1 MQPTIYDLPIRSD
14 SSRRII
20 SAWIIL
26 GLLSLVAAGIFSLL
40 LVLARTPVIQSLIP
54 FVDFFRVALV
64 VHVNLSVLVWLL
76 SITAALWSLG
86 SRGVRKFW
94 DWTSFSLA
102 AAGAAVMVLAPFAG
116 AGNPLMSNYVPV
128 LDHPLFFS
136 GLGLF
141 VAGVTIHLLRAV
153 ATRQRLGDTLS
164 GADALSVG
172 ITFSA
177 IIVAA
182 AFLSTWASYM
192 GLPANMSGQIYFEFL
207 FWGGGHVIQ
216 FGYTLLMMVAWVVL
230 ASSSSCRV
238 ELSPRLMLVYLLFIC
253 LPIITVPFLYLAHDI
268 VSAGHRL
275 AFTELMKYGGLSCL
289 PLGLAVLSALWRTQP
304 SAGEGVY
311 LRSTLNSSVVLFAA
325 GGVLGFMI
333 AGLDIVIPAH
343 YHGATVGVTVAF
355 MGLCYFL
362 LPRLGFGPIP
372 ERMAFWQPYLYGG
385 GQLLHIAGLA
395 WTGGYGMQRK
405 TAGAAQGIDQVSE
418 IAGMGLMGLG
428 GLISVIGGVL
438 FLVVC
443 YKSIRARPLTIP

>member
-1 MQPTIYDLPIRSD
+1 MQPPVYDLPISHD
-14 SSRRII
+14 QSRRVIA
-20 SAWIIL
+20 AWIIL
-26 GLLSLVAAGIFSLL
+26 GILSLVAAGVFSLL

-76 SITAALWSLG
+76 SITAALWSLS
-86 SRGVRKFW
+86 SRGERNAW
-94 DWTSFSLA
+94 DWSSFSLA
-102 AAGAAVMVLAPFAG
+102 AVGAAIMVLAPFAG
-116 AGNPLMSNYVPV
+116 AGNPQMSNYVPV
-128 LDHPLFFS
+128 LDHPLFFA

-141 VAGVTIHLLRAV
+141 IAGIAIHLLRAV
-153 ATRQRLGDTLS
+153 VTRPKIGDSLS
-164 GADALSVG
+164 GQEALTAG

-177 IIVAA
+177 VIVAT
-182 AFLSTWASYM
+182 AFLSTWASYL
-192 GLPANMSGQIYFEFL
+192 GLPDDMSGQIYFEFL
-207 FWGGGHVIQ
+207 FWGGGHVMQ
-216 FGYTLLMMVAWVVL
+216 FSYTLLMMIAWVVL
-230 ASSSSCRV
+230 ASASDCRV
-238 ELSPRLMLVYLLFIC
+238 ELTPRLLLVYLLFIC

-268 VSAGHRL
+268 VTVGHRL

-289 PLGLAVLSALWRTQP
+289 PLGLAVLTGLWRAQP
-304 SAGEGVY
+304 IAGEGLY
-311 LRSTLNSSVVLFAA
+311 LRSTLNSSVVLFTA
-325 GGVLGFMI
+325 GGVLGFLI

-362 LPRLGFGPIP
+362 LPRLGFGAIP

-405 TAGAAQGIDQVSE
+405 TAGAAQGIDRASE
-418 IAGMGLMGLG
+418 VAGMGLMGLG

-438 FLVVC
+438 FLIVC
-443 YKSIRARPLTIP
+443 YKSIRARSST